1 MMTHCILL
9 TLNYFVPEHF
19 LQSLSKN
26 HLASIAPGDW
36 TAQGSEPYA
45 VFICF
50 YGLQPATCQ
59 QQAASLQLPSY
70 ALEVEGS
77 QNMRLHMETRWP
89 DVTKTWRGK
98 SQTFVSRRSRS
109 RFCWRNFG
117 NFSFQLCVFE
127 KEIKW
132 IIRMSLKWPLRSVSS
147 RIHGETPSS
156 QKRFSGKLRKI
167 STICAPVVS
176 RVNYTTRQRDD
187 CIMVRLIQIV
197 LISTLVNVL
206 SEWVLA
212 EGAQNAALGGLL
224 TSNSNVTVMS
234 RD

>member
-1 MMTHCILL
+1 MIDFFIQIFVWDWAKCSQHMNPRSLVEEFRNAMMTHCILL

-117 NFSFQLCVFE
+117 NF
-127 KEIKW
+127 
-132 IIRMSLKWPLRSVSS
+132 
-147 RIHGETPSS
+147 PSS
-156 QKRFSGKLRKI
+156 CVCSRKK
-167 STICAPVVS
+167 S
-176 RVNYTTRQRDD
+176 
-187 CIMVRLIQIV
+187 
-197 LISTLVNVL
+197 
-206 SEWVLA
+206 SE
-212 EGAQNAALGGLL
+212 
-224 TSNSNVTVMS
+224 
-234 RD
+234 